1 MIISI
6 HSDWVSVA
14 DSLPSDSDR
23 GIFYSAIC
31 HYVLTGLDPDL
42 PPNIAPLFMLIRHTL
57 TTSRSRRKNA
67 EDRWQK
73 NENILHTQSA
83 NANENILH
91 TQSANTN
98 ENILQEHK
106 EQKKEEKRKE
116 PKEKNKKKE
125 QENSIAQTRENKA
138 APGSKDWDDTKTIPE
153 TFVAF
158 IPMELS
164 NDPEFRVTWLSWEKY
179 RREIRHKLVKSTA
192 LAQLNFLRKYKP
204 ETACSIINNSIRM
217 GYQGLFD
224 PKTQQNAIT
233 QERKDYTG
241 V

>member
-1 MIISI
+1 MNITI

-14 DSLPSDSDR
+14 DSLHSDADR

-31 HYVLTGLDPDL
+31 HYVITGEEPDL
-42 PPNIAPLFMLIRHTL
+42 PPDIAPLFMLIRHTL
-57 TTSRSRRKNA
+57 VTSRSRRKNA

-83 NANENILH
+83 NA
-91 TQSANTN
+91 N

-125 QENSIAQTRENKA
+125 QENSIAQTRESKA
-138 APGSKDWDDTKTIPE
+138 APIKGSMDWEETKKIPE
-153 TFVAF
+153 TFVPY
-158 IPMELS
+158 IPTELA
-164 NDPEFRVTWLSWEKY
+164 NDPEFHLAWLDWEKF
-179 RREIRHKLVKSTA
+179 RREIRHKLVQSTA
-192 LAQLNFLRKYKP
+192 LSQLNFLRKYKP
-204 ETACSIINNSIRM
+204 DVAVEIIRFSIRM

-224 PKTQQNAIT
+224 PKSQIT
-233 QERKDYTG
+233 QDERKDYSG

>member
-42 PPNIAPLFMLIRHTL
+42 PPDIAPLFMLIRHTL

-83 NANENILH
+83 NA
-91 TQSANTN
+91 N

-204 ETACSIINNSIRM
+204 ETTCSIINNSIRM

-224 PKTQQNAIT
+224 PKTQNAIT